1 MVIINHC
8 IMYKTA
14 VVKDLKIVKKNLPLD
29 LIFGVV
35 FSGNIFSS
43 DDDDTG

>member
-1 MVIINHC
+1 MVTINHC
-8 IMYKTA
+8 NIIFKRSQ
-14 VVKDLKIVKKNLPLD
+14 DFQENLPLD